1 LAIRL
6 WLRWLF
12 LSFEVDHAMKIA
24 LTSVTVDDPI
34 EAFEFYTE
42 KLGFIEKMYMPDMK
56 LAIVVSPEDPDG
68 TALLLE
74 PNDNFDTK
82 SYFKSV
88 YDAGI
93 PVIVFGV
100 DDVQAEFEKLNA
112 KGVKFTQ
119 EPTKTDWGTQAIFD
133 DTFGNLIQIYQ
144 P

>member
-1 LAIRL
+1 
-6 WLRWLF
+6 
-12 LSFEVDHAMKIA
+12 MKIA

-100 DDVQAEFEKLNA
+100 DDVQA
-112 KGVKFTQ
+112 
-119 EPTKTDWGTQAIFD
+119 
-133 DTFGNLIQIYQ
+133 
-144 P
+144 